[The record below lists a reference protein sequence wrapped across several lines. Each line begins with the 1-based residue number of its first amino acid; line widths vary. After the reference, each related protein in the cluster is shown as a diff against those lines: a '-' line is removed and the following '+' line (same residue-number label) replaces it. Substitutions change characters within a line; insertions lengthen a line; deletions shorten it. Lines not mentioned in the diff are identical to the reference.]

1 VHQDVKTD
9 DWTTPGAF
17 EVAPSVFRIPL
28 PLPNDGLKTVNVYAL
43 VGADG
48 LVVVDTGWAVDEG
61 RDALAAGLARLG
73 LGLADITRFLVTHVH
88 RDHYTLGVQLRS
100 EFGMTVSLGEGE
112 RATLTAATD
121 PSHVDMALHVG
132 YMRRL
137 GAADLAEQ
145 LSADAEFD
153 EQQLWELPDDWL
165 GGGDVVQVN
174 GRALDVI
181 ATPGHTHGHVVF
193 HDAGGALLFAG
204 DHVLPTITPSVGFEG
219 VLHPNPL
226 GDYLDSLALVR
237 RRDDA
242 TLLPA
247 HGPVGPSVHERVDEL
262 LHHHG
267 IRLRQTAAAVSAG
280 ASTAHEVAGQ
290 LRWTR
295 HERALSDLNT
305 FNQMLAVAETNAHL
319 LLLEAQGV
327 VSTAVEDGIE
337 HYESR

>member
-1 VHQDVKTD
+1 VTTS

-17 EVAPSVFRIPL
+17 EIAPKVFRIPL

-48 LVVVDTGWAVDEG
+48 LVVVDTGWAVEEG
-61 RDALAAGLARLG
+61 RDALAAALAGLGA
-73 LGLADITRFLVTHVH
+73 GLADITRFLVTHVH

-112 RATLTAATD
+112 RETLAVATGPD
-121 PSHVDMALHVG
+121 HGNMALHVE

-137 GAADLAEQ
+137 GAAGLAGQ
-145 LSADAEFD
+145 LGADAEFD
-153 EQQLWELPDDWL
+153 DSELWELPDDWL
-165 GGGDVVQVN
+165 GGGDVVRVN
-174 GRALDVI
+174 DRTLDVV

-193 HDAGGALLFAG
+193 HDGEGALLFAG

-219 VLHPNPL
+219 VLYPNPL
-226 GDYLDSLALVR
+226 GDYLGSLEVVR
-237 RRDDA
+237 RREDA
-242 TLLPA
+242 MLLPA
-247 HGPVGPSVHERVDEL
+247 HGPVGPSVHQRVDEL

-267 IRLRQTAAAVSAG
+267 TRLRQTAAAVAAG
-280 ASTAHEVAGQ
+280 ASTAHDVAAQ

-295 HERALSDLNT
+295 HERTLGELNT

-319 LLLEAQGV
+319 LLLDAQGV
-327 VSTAVEDGIE
+327 VSTVVEDGIE
-337 HYESR
+337 HHQSL

>member
-1 VHQDVKTD
+1 MTPS
-9 DWTTPGAF
+9 DWAAPGAF

-43 VGADG
+43 VGGDG
-48 LVVVDTGWAVDEG
+48 LVIIDTGWAVQEG
-61 RDALAAGLARLG
+61 REALAAGLALLG
-73 LGLADITRFLVTHVH
+73 LGLGDITRFLVTHVH
-88 RDHYTLGVQLRS
+88 RDHYTLGCQLRS

-112 RATLTAATD
+112 RDTLAVATAPGHQDL
-121 PSHVDMALHVG
+121 ALHVE

-137 GAADLAEQ
+137 GAAGLAEQ
-145 LSADAEFD
+145 LSAEAEFED
-153 EQQLWELPDDWL
+153 PESWELPDDWMS
-165 GGGDVVQVN
+165 GGDVVEVN
-174 GRALDVI
+174 DRTLDVV

-193 HDAGGALLFAG
+193 HDGAGALLFAG

-226 GDYLDSLALVR
+226 GDYLRSLEVVR
-237 RRDDA
+237 RREDA
-242 TLLPA
+242 MLLPA
-247 HGPVGPSVHERVDEL
+247 HGNVGPSVHQRVDEL

-267 IRLRQTAAAVSAG
+267 IRLRETAVAVSTG

-295 HERALSDLNT
+295 HERTLSELNP
-305 FNQMLAVAETNAHL
+305 FNQMLAVSETNAHL

-327 VSTAVEDGIE
+327 VSTAVECGVE
-337 HYESR
+337 YHQSR